1 MHFLS
6 KSNLMDQFTSH
17 SEQETKEF
25 AAKIAKESRKPLIIC
40 LYGDL
45 GSGKTVFSKGFALG
59 LGIPEKQI
67 KSPTYTFVR
76 SYKVDSKA
84 HANKPSA
91 TNLDH
96 FDFYRISETDDLMAQ
111 DLEEI
116 FEKKNTHIIIEWPE
130 RIQKLLPQARLDIFF
145 EYKDENTRLLKL
157 KNHYQNK
164 HD

>member
-1 MHFLS
+1 
-6 KSNLMDQFTSH
+6 MDQFTSH
-17 SEQETKEF
+17 SAQKTKEF
-25 AAKIAKESRKPLIIC
+25 AAKIAKESQKPLVIC

-76 SYKVDSKA
+76 SYKIDGSARKA
-84 HANKPSA
+84 PK
-91 TNLDH
+91 TLFH
-96 FDFYRISETDDLMAQ
+96 FDFYRISEADDLMAQ

-130 RIQKLLPQARLDIFF
+130 RVQKLLPQERLDIYF

-157 KNHYQNK
+157 KNHYK
-164 HD
+164 KT